1 MVEGLLR
8 MMDSSDEVT
17 GPVNLGNPQEI
28 TIREAAQLVLALT
41 GSRSKIVHRPLPED
55 DPKQR
60 RPDISEAQRVLNWRP
75 IVSLET
81 GLKATIEYFE
91 GLLEQGEVEPGV

>member
-1 MVEGLLR
+1 MIEL
-8 MMDSSDEVT
+8 
-17 GPVNLGNPQEI
+17 
-28 TIREAAQLVLALT
+28 AQSILKMT

-60 RPDISEAQRVLNWRP
+60 RPDISEAQRLLNWYP
-75 IVSLET
+75 TVSLEP

-91 GLLEQGEVEPGV
+91 KLLADREVARAL